1 MLIVG
6 AGATGICTLLCTM
19 LKHPKC
25 IIVSPLE
32 MLSVRIFPQDIFFV
46 LLQIY
51 KIILSD
57 GNALPIFLQEIAYPK
72 AKGHVYE
79 V

>member
-1 MLIVG
+1 MLILASALLRGDGIQIHTVG
-6 AGATGICTLLCTM
+6 KTE
-19 LKHPKC
+19 
-25 IIVSPLE
+25 SPLRDVE
-32 MLSVRIFPQDIFFV
+32 CAYFPPRYYFV